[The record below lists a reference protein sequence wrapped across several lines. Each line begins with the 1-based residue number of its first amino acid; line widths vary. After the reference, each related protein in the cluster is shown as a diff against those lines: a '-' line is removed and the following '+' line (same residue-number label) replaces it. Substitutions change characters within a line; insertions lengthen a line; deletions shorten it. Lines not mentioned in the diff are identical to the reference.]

1 VLLWNCHAAILW
13 NANAFRVT
21 CFYNIRTWGKWTG
34 PPEDPYSEIVF
45 EHGSS
50 CWNGPERSMI
60 VRFSCGPEEKILS
73 VSEPA
78 KCEYLMIMETSALC
92 PEPNPESEKNDERH
106 IDL

>member
-1 VLLWNCHAAILW
+1 
-13 NANAFRVT
+13 
-21 CFYNIRTWGKWTG
+21 
-34 PPEDPYSEIVF
+34 
-45 EHGSS
+45 
-50 CWNGPERSMI
+50 MI